1 MTQMIT
7 RQGADALIPQE
18 VASEIIRAVPES
30 TYALRFL
37 KRLPNMTA
45 KQRRLPI
52 LESLVTAGFVSGDTG
67 LKMTTEAQWGSKC
80 IEAEEIA
87 AIVPI
92 PEAVLGD
99 ASYDIWGEL
108 KPQLVEAIGS
118 VIDGA
123 MLFGAGR
130 PASWP
135 QGLAQLAQA
144 AGNVVATGTGVDIA
158 ADVSEAMSA
167 VEQDGFDVSGMLTDV
182 AFRGNLRNLRDLN
195 QHPIYQAGLTAGA
208 PNLLHGVRIEHVKN
222 GAWNSAV
229 ARMLLGDFSQAMY
242 AIRQDVTYKVLDQ
255 AVISDADGK
264 ILYNLAQQDMVALRV
279 VMRLGWQVANP
290 VNRLNPDETARFP
303 FSIVAP

>member
-1 MTQMIT
+1 MSQMIT
-7 RQGADALIPQE
+7 RQGADALIPQA
-18 VASEIIRAVPES
+18 VASDIIRAVPEN

-45 KQRRLPI
+45 RQRRLPI
-52 LESLVTAGFVSGDTG
+52 LESLVSAGFVSGDTG

-99 ASYDIWGEL
+99 AGYDIWGEL
-108 KPQLVEAIGS
+108 KPQLVEAIGA
-118 VIDGA
+118 VIDA
-123 MLFGAGR
+123 AILFGADR
-130 PASWP
+130 PTSWP
-135 QGLAQLAQA
+135 QGLTQLAQS
-144 AGNVVATGTGVDIA
+144 AGNVVSIGTDVDIA
-158 ADVSEAMSA
+158 ADVSCAMSA
-167 VEQDGFDVSGMLTDV
+167 VEQDGFDVGGMLTDV
-182 AFRGNLRNLRDLN
+182 AFRGNLRSLRDLN
-195 QHPIYQAGLTAGA
+195 NNPIYQPGLTAAA
-208 PNLLHGVRIEHVKN
+208 PNLLYGVRIEHVKN
-222 GAWNSAV
+222 GAWDSLS

-264 ILYNLAQQDMVALRV
+264 IIYNLAQQDMVALRV

-290 VNRLNPDETARFP
+290 VNRLNPGSEARFP
-303 FSIVAP
+303 FAVLTP